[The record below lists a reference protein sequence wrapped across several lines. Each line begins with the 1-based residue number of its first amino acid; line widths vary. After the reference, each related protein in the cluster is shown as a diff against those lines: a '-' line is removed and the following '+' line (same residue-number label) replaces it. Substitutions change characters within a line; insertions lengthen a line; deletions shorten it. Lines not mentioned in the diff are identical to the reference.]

1 MLTKTLDPNTRREI
15 EEAALAANAR
25 ISKRQ
30 GPYEAA
36 IIANATWHIL
46 TVAPNCDRI
55 AAGHLIG
62 RRFGIYLPET
72 NGPRAGT
79 REPLLPGYL
88 LVFVWGIADHAK
100 RILDCPGVIDFLQR
114 DGEIVVVQDEIV
126 DDIREIENRERP
138 SVLAATAIAAAG
150 GASRKKKKRW
160 RRGRKSKVVQDNGD
174 EVVAVYPYSPI
185 LASMEGLDAAARI
198 SAFFSALGLGGRP
211 E

>member
-1 MLTKTLDPNTRREI
+1 MLTKTLDPDTRREI
-15 EEAALAANAR
+15 EKAALATNAR
-25 ISKRQ
+25 IAKRQ

-72 NGPRAGT
+72 NRPRAGT

-100 RILDCPGVIDFLQR
+100 RILDCPGVIDFLRR
-114 DGEIVVVQDEIV
+114 DGEIVVVPDAIV
-126 DDIREIENRERP
+126 DEIREIENLQRP
-138 SVLAATAIAAAG
+138 TVLASAAIAAAG
-150 GASRKKKKRW
+150 GASKKKKKRW
-160 RRGRKSKVVQDNGD
+160 RKGRKSKVVQDNGD

-185 LASMEGLDAAARI
+185 IAAMEGLDSAARI
-198 SAFFSALGLGGRP
+198 GLFLRSLGLGS
-211 E
+211 